1 MLLSDETFADSD
13 VYVAGYET
21 PPHGGTM
28 TLDEVVSALKNR
40 FDADA
45 VFSEHQEIIFV
56 AHSLGGL
63 VVQRLLLTYPTL
75 VPSTKLIYF
84 FSTPESGSGIARYAR
99 IFNSDP
105 LIGELRSGPRND
117 YLESLEDSWR
127 AAPGVGSLMTRCAY
141 ETKKTHHV
149 LVVDRLSATRMC
161 PIGTPLPIPKD
172 HISIVK
178 PCSVKDDAYIALN
191 NAVREIPKGDN
202 SSAAAGAP
210 GSATAPGRT
219 EEPIRLSA
227 TIGDLTNLWLQVE
240 NHSDR
245 IAKGVIYEV
254 VLFRE
259 SDLAFFSFT
268 TTDIGYLKAFSKGP
282 SEILGLETAKRLPTN
297 DPPIKKGDV
306 FTGQIIIDCAD
317 CVGARYILHLVWGES
332 GWFCEQRIPLSANGS
347 GKVDM
352 TPEGRKRIIAAFTQ
366 VAPAPDRIP
375 IR

>member
-1 MLLSDETFADSD
+1 
-13 VYVAGYET
+13 
-21 PPHGGTM
+21 M

-84 FSTPESGSGIARYAR
+84 FSTPESGSGVARYAR

-127 AAPGVGSLMTRCAY
+127 AATGVGSLMTRCAY

-161 PIGTPLPIPKD
+161 PIGTTLPIPKD

-191 NAVREIPKGDN
+191 NAVREIPKGQQ
-202 SSAAAGAP
+202 SAAADTLG
-210 GSATAPGRT
+210 GSTAPGIKAKDAA
-219 EEPIRLSA
+219 PIPA
-227 TIGDLTNLWLQVE
+227 PPQQTVNIDHGIGGIGGTYINPTV
-240 NHSDR
+240 NNNSDR
-245 IAKGVIYEV
+245 QLTANQI
-254 VLFRE
+254 
-259 SDLAFFSFT
+259 AFFPTRIAPLATVWISCSSGDAEQIQLAT
-268 TTDIGYLKAFSKGP
+268 QLQPMLVRAGWDS
-282 SEILGLETAKRLPTN
+282 RL
-297 DPPIKKGDV
+297 
-306 FTGQIIIDCAD
+306 
-317 CVGARYILHLVWGES
+317 GARQLVEARSFRGIEVRS
-332 GWFCEQRIPLSANGS
+332 SERLATAADELVAALNSVGLGATRVPRGTDDFA
-347 GKVDM
+347 VD
-352 TPEGRKRIIAAFTQ
+352 GVSIVIGAKSNQ
-366 VAPAPDRIP
+366 
-375 IR
+375 